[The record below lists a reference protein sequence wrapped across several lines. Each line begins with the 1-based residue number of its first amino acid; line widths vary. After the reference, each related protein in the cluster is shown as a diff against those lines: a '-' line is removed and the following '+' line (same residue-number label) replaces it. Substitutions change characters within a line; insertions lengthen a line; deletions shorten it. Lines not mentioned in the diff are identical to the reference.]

1 MPYSP
6 DNKIRRQMTD
16 SPLPKQGTYC
26 IGQICLRDVALVIR
40 FLRRSEGGERERNRA
55 GREGEK
61 GERGD
66 KGERGAREREGGKR
80 EMERG
85 RKEREE
91 RGGRWRDKGG
101 RNREGESDFI
111 SHL

>member
-1 MPYSP
+1 
-6 DNKIRRQMTD
+6 MTD

-66 KGERGAREREGGKR
+66 KGGGGQEREGGK
-80 EMERG
+80 
-85 RKEREE
+85 
-91 RGGRWRDKGG
+91 GRWKEEG
-101 RNREGESDFI
+101 RREKKEEGDGETKVGEI
-111 SHL
+111 GRERVILSHTYDMCTVNLTSN

>member
-1 MPYSP
+1 MPTQYSP
-6 DNKIRRQMTD
+6 DNKISGQMTD

-40 FLRRSEGGERERNRA
+40 LLGGREGGERERNRG

-61 GERGD
+61 R
-66 KGERGAREREGGKR
+66 REGGEGR
-80 EMERG
+80 EGKGRVMERG

-101 RNREGESDFI
+101 INMEGESDFM